1 MKFGVVVFP
10 GTHGDRDLNYV
21 LEKVMDQQVE
31 KIWYQ
36 DGVLSGFK
44 EQDCLVIPGGA
55 AYGDYLRPG
64 ALARLAPIV
73 PALKK
78 FTAAGGYV
86 FGIGNGFQILCELG
100 LLPGILLPNLNNEF
114 ISRNVWLKT
123 ITSNSPITAG
133 INPDEVIKL
142 PIAHRFGRYFVD
154 ELTLKEMERNDQILF
169 RYCDA
174 EGTLSEKSN
183 PNGAIHNIA
192 GVCNAAHNVFALMPH
207 PERAA
212 ESELGNDDGR
222 YLFESLIRTAKI
234 DDINN

>member
-10 GTHGDRDLNYV
+10 GTHGDQDISYV
-21 LEKVMDQQVE
+21 LEEVMGQQVE
-31 KIWYQ
+31 RIWYQ
-36 DGVLSGFK
+36 DGVLTGFRA
-44 EQDCLVIPGGA
+44 QDCLVLPGGA

-64 ALARLAPIV
+64 ALTRLAPIV

-78 FTAAGGYV
+78 FSASGGYI

-100 LLPGILLPNLNNEF
+100 LLPGVLLLNESDAFVSN
-114 ISRNVWLKT
+114 NVWLKT

-142 PIAHRFGRYFVD
+142 PVAHRYGRYFVD
-154 ELTLKEMERNDQILF
+154 TVTLKEMERNDQILF
-169 RYCDA
+169 RYCDR
-174 EGTLSEKSN
+174 EGKLTQKSN
-183 PNGAIHNIA
+183 PNGALSNIA
-192 GVCNAAHNVFALMPH
+192 GICNADRNVFALMPR

-212 ESELGNDDGR
+212 ERELGNTDGR

-234 DDINN
+234 DDTK